1 MSGKT
6 LRAFT
11 LIELLIVV
19 AIIGILAAI
28 AVPNFLNAQTR
39 AKVARVQS
47 DLRSIGLALETYQ
60 VDNNIFPW
68 PKLPGNHILVVY
80 ELTTPI
86 AYLSSNQFEDP
97 FVPARALET
106 LQSRTLTHV
115 FPSYV
120 YVNYRGLWGQ
130 TGCGPR
136 YGISMS
142 ACPNGYG
149 MTSIGPDASD
159 SGGVHWAL
167 EMMFKNGEATP
178 GNAVVTS
185 GMHANDRI
193 YAPSNGLYSF
203 GDIVRSGGGAFAMQ
217 GG

>member
-1 MSGKT
+1 MQNRT
-6 LRAFT
+6 YAFT

-28 AVPNFLNAQTR
+28 AVPNFLNARTR

-47 DLRSIGLALETYQ
+47 DHRALSVALESYQ
-60 VDNNIFPW
+60 IDSNGFPW
-68 PKLPGNHILVVY
+68 PFLGGNHILVVY

-86 AYLSSNQFEDP
+86 AYLATNQFEDP
-97 FVPARALET
+97 FVPHNNMQELEN
-106 LQSRTLTHV
+106 RTLTHV

-130 TGCGPR
+130 TGCAAR
-136 YGISMS
+136 YGVNITS
-142 ACPNGYG
+142 CPNGYG

-167 EMMFKNGEATP
+167 EMTLMNGEVTP
-178 GNAVVTS
+178 GNAVVRP
-185 GMHANDRI
+185 GMHANDRV
-193 YAPSNGLYSF
+193 YNPSNGLYSF
-203 GDIVRSGGGAFAMQ
+203 GDIIRSGGGAFAMQ